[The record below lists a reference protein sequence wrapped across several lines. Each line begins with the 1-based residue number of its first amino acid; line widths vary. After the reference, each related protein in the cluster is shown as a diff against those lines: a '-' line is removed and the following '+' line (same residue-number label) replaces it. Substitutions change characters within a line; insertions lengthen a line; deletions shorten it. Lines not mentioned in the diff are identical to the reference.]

1 MGFLFEL
8 LKESERA
15 IKREYSTYV
24 LRKQVY
30 KRIAENPSFA
40 VVRSSIGLK
49 SKSIVK
55 ILLIIASCLF

>member
-15 IKREYSTYV
+15 IKREYLTYV
-24 LRKQVY
+24 LRKQVH
-30 KRIAENPSFA
+30 KRIAENPFFA